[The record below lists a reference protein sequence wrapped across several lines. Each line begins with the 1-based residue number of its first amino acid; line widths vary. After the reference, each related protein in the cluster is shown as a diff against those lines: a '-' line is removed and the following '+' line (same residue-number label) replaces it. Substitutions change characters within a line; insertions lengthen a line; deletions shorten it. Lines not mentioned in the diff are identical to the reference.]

1 MDWTRLMEIN
11 EGYQVSRILQ
21 AAVDYDI
28 FDTTE
33 GTGAA
38 AQQVASEKGLHDGA
52 VELLLNALASLGFL
66 QKEGAVFSNTEAT
79 SRYLVTSS
87 PLYFGHFI
95 RFSSQGWDVWERLQQ
110 SLRTGTPARSPDY
123 YQSNEAETELYIMAM
138 HDISTARGDIF
149 ALPQRI
155 DLSQCRNLLDVGGGP
170 GTFTIGFCKAYPKL
184 QGTIFDLPGTLKIA
198 QRLLKKHEMSHR
210 IGLIPGD
217 FKRDEL
223 PGGFDA
229 VFLSNIIHSEDIP
242 TNEQLMAKI
251 YGALNPGGMLII
263 KDHIMDEARI
273 QPNIGAIFAVEM
285 LLFTQ
290 GRTYSFQEVKGW
302 LRGVGFSQI
311 REAPP
316 QPPLTSSLI
325 FAQKRKR

>member
-33 GTGAA
+33 GTGAT

-110 SLRTGTPARSPDY
+110 SLRTGTPARSPDH

-184 QGTIFDLPGTLKIA
+184 QGAIFDLPGTLKIA

-210 IGLIPGD
+210 IELIPGD

-242 TNEQLMAKI
+242 TNEQLMGKI
-251 YGALNPGGMLII
+251 CGALNPGGMLII
-263 KDHIMDEARI
+263 KDHIMDEART

-302 LRGVGFSQI
+302 LRRVGFSQI

-325 FAQKRKR
+325 FAQKRKG